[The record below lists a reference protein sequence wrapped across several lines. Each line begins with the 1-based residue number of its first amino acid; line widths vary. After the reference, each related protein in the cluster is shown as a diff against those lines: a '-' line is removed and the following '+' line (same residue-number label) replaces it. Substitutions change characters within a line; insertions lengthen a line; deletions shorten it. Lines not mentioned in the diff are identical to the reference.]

1 MSEEQ
6 FIQFSSQAMLLVLYL
21 SLPVV
26 IVTTLIGLLAGL
38 FQALTQIQDQ
48 SLAFGLKLIGVIAV
62 ISITGGWIG
71 QELLNF
77 SNQLFLMIPQ
87 AHP

>member
-6 FIQFSSQAMLLVLYL
+6 FIYFTSQSMILVLYL

-26 IVTTLIGLLAGL
+26 VVTTVIGLLAGL

-48 SLAFGLKLIGVIAV
+48 SLAFGLKLVAVVIV
-62 ISITGGWIG
+62 LIMSGGWIG
-71 QELLNF
+71 QELLNYMD
-77 SNQLFLMIPQ
+77 QLYKVIPTIH
-87 AHP
+87 A

>member
-6 FIQFSSQAMLLVLYL
+6 FIYFTSQSMLLVLYL

-26 IVTTLIGLLAGL
+26 VVTTVIGLLVGL

-48 SLAFGLKLIGVIAV
+48 SLAFGLKLVAV
-62 ISITGGWIG
+62 IVVLLMTGGWVT
-71 QELLNF
+71 QELLNYIE
-77 SNQLFLMIPQ
+77 QLYTLIPQ
-87 AHP
+87 IHA

>member
-6 FIQFSSQAMLLVLYL
+6 FIYFTSQAMLLILYL

-26 IVTTLIGLLAGL
+26 ITTTVIGLLVGL

-48 SLAFGLKLIGVIAV
+48 SLAFGLKLVAV
-62 ISITGGWIG
+62 MIVLLVTVGWVT
-71 QELLNF
+71 QELLNYIE
-77 SNQLFLMIPQ
+77 QLYAIIPQ
-87 AHP
+87 VHA

>member
-6 FIQFSSQAMLLVLYL
+6 FIYFTSQSMILVLYL

-26 IVTTLIGLLAGL
+26 VVTTAIGLLAGL

-48 SLAFGLKLIGVIAV
+48 SLPFGLKLVAV
-62 ISITGGWIG
+62 IIVLLITGGWIA
-71 QELLNF
+71 QELLNYIE
-77 SNQLFLMIPQ
+77 QLYRIIPQ
-87 AHP
+87 IHA